1 MLKPIISQ
9 LNRNL
14 CALCAVSLVCGF
26 IGQAIVFVSVALVPT
41 ASAAQPKLLGTYKA
55 WRVFENGESV
65 TKTCYAITK
74 PATTAPRNVRRG
86 EIFMAITHRPGQG
99 VRNEVSVRIG
109 YPFSQK
115 SKPFARI
122 GQEDF
127 QFFTGAQT
135 SSAASAPWAWMVN
148 IAHHAPMVE
157 AMKRGT
163 TLTFKGTSARGTLTT
178 DRYSLYGFTAAMAAL
193 DKACPQ

>member
-1 MLKPIISQ
+1 M
-9 LNRNL
+9 
-14 CALCAVSLVCGF
+14 ALVTL
-26 IGQAIVFVSVALVPT
+26 VSVTFVALGAYMPT
-41 ASAAQPKLLGTYKA
+41 TSAASPKLLGTYKA

-65 TKTCYAITK
+65 TKTCYAMAK
-74 PATTAPRNVRRG
+74 PASTAPRGVRRG

-127 QFFTGAQT
+127 RFFTGAQT

-148 IAHHAPMVE
+148 IAHHARMVE

-163 TLTFKGTSARGTLTT
+163 VLTFKGTSARGTLTT
-178 DRYSLYGFTAAMAAL
+178 DSYSLYGFTAAMAAL